1 LIKLV
6 PSFLSLENQLQT
18 VGEIFKKAGFISEDL
33 KNLKG
38 RKLGSFV
45 AEGMIA
51 FSKSL
56 GITTKLTELLGFS
69 DEYIKRALIAAKNPL
84 LEMKLKNVP
93 VPLNA
98 SLVDEYMGSILEA
111 AKTGDFSI
119 IKNLE

>member
-1 LIKLV
+1 V

-38 RKLGSFV
+38 RKLGLFV

-69 DEYIKRALIAAKNPL
+69 DEYIKRALIAAKNPQ